1 MEYQFNNKNTK
12 VQQLA
17 DLIKDA
23 ISINEIKAGDKL
35 PSINSLSRKYS
46 ISRDTVFK
54 AFLQLKEKG
63 IIDSIHGKNYYVRNQ
78 FTDVFLLLDEYSPFK
93 EAFYKSLR
101 DKLPLNYKVDLWFHQ
116 YNQQLFNTIIDE
128 AAGRYN
134 KYLVMNYHN
143 EQFSEKLRKIEK
155 ERLLLLDFGK
165 FDKEEYSYICQDFDE
180 GLYDALSSIKNDLK
194 KYSKLIFVIYKTHKH
209 PKSSKDFFKKFC
221 EDNQFECQILDEVSD
236 EMKIE
241 KNHFYLV
248 IKHDDVV
255 NLIKKGK
262 AEGLKTGKDFGLLA
276 YNENPF
282 FEVVEDGI
290 SGISVDFKLMGNIAA
305 DFVLKN
311 RKTQITLP
319 TEVNKRN
326 SF

>member
-17 DLIKDA
+17 DLIQDA
-23 ISINEIKAGDKL
+23 ISINEIKVGDKL
-35 PSINSLSRKYS
+35 PSINSLSRKYN

-54 AFLQLKEKG
+54 AFLLLKEKG
-63 IIDSIHGKNYYVRNQ
+63 IIDSIHGKNYYVRNH
-78 FTDVFLLLDEYSPFK
+78 FTDIFLLLDEYSPFK
-93 EAFYKSLR
+93 EAFYKSFR
-101 DKLPLNYKVDLWFHQ
+101 EKLPLNYKVDLWFHQ
-116 YNQQLFNTIIDE
+116 YNEQLFNTIIDE

-143 EQFSEKLRKIEK
+143 EQFSEKLRKIDPK
-155 ERLLLLDFGK
+155 RLLLLDFGK
-165 FDKEEYSYICQDFDE
+165 FEKENYSYICQDFDE
-180 GLYDALSSIKNDLK
+180 ELYKALYSIKNDLE
-194 KYSKLIFVIYKTHKH
+194 KYSKLVFVINKDHKH

-221 EDNQFECQILDEVSD
+221 ENHHFNYDILDEVKD
-236 EMKIE
+236 EMQLK

-248 IKHDDVV
+248 VKHMDVV
-255 NLIKKGK
+255 KLIKKGK
-262 AEGLKTGKDFGLLA
+262 NEALIAGQDFGLLA

-282 FEVVEDGI
+282 FEVIDNGI
-290 SGISVDFKLMGNIAA
+290 SSIGIDFKRMGNIAA

-311 RKTQITLP
+311 NKIQINLP
-319 TEVNKRN
+319 TEVNTRN